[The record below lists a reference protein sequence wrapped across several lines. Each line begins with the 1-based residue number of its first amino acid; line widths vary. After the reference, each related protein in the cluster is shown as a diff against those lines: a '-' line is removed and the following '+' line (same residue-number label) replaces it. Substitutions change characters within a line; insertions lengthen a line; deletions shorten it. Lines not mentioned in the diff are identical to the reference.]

1 MKPRPLLLCLALT
14 SCTTVG
20 PDYREPS
27 VAVPNGFAEGP
38 RTSPASDSDL
48 ASWWKRFGDSQLSAL
63 IDLAL
68 SQNLDVQAAA
78 ARIREARAHERE
90 AGAHALPEV
99 NADASYARQRIS
111 ENAIPLP
118 PIGSGSPGAGGFA
131 LPGAEF
137 STFRVGFDASW
148 ELDLF
153 GGTKRSIEAANA
165 RTGAAVWNRRDAQV
179 SVAAEVANAYLS
191 LRAAQQKLANARAEL
206 ECQQRFEHLVG
217 ARARGGLVTGQDLAQ
232 QKSERAAAAAAIPAL
247 EAEAKAEIHALGVL
261 VGTTPEA
268 LASQLSNSKAIP
280 VAPAIPAGL
289 PSDLLRRRP
298 DIRSAERNLAAATAD
313 IGVATADLYPRISL
327 TATPALISTALATLL
342 TWGSRNYSAGPSLV
356 WPLFDGGKRR
366 ATVDVRNAQQEVA
379 LVQYRKTVL
388 TALQDVEDALGRID
402 GDRAQLADL
411 QQSLA
416 AAARA
421 EQLARTRYRGGL
433 VTFSDVLLAQAKRIK
448 MEDAVVESKG
458 VLARDTV
465 SLAKALGGGWPELAQ
480 ATEGQR

>member
-1 MKPRPLLLCLALT
+1 MRARPLLLCIALT
-14 SCTTVG
+14 GCTTVG
-20 PDYREPS
+20 PDYRKPS
-27 VAVPNGFAEGP
+27 VAVPNGFAERP
-38 RTSPASDSDL
+38 EASPASDAEL
-48 ASWWKRFGDSQLSAL
+48 ASWWKSFGDPQLSSL

-68 SQNLDVQAAA
+68 AQNLDVQAAA
-78 ARIREARAHERE
+78 ARISEARAHERE

-131 LPGAEF
+131 LPGTEF

-153 GGTKRSIEAANA
+153 GGTKRAIGAANA
-165 RTGAAVWNRRDAQV
+165 RTGASIWNRRDAQV
-179 SVAAEVANAYLS
+179 SVAAEVANAYVS
-191 LRAAQQKLANARAEL
+191 LRATQQKLADGRAEL
-206 ECQQRFEHLVG
+206 ERQQRFEHLVG

-232 QKSERAAAAAAIPAL
+232 QRAERAAAAAVIPVL

-261 VGTTPEA
+261 VGATPEA
-268 LASQLSNSKAIP
+268 LASQLSNPKAIP

-298 DIRSAERNLAAATAD
+298 DIRSAERNLAASTAD

-342 TWGSRNYSAGPSLV
+342 SWGSRNYSAGPSLV

-366 ATVDVRNAQQEVA
+366 ATVDVRNAQQQVA

-388 TALQDVEDALGRID
+388 TALQDVEDALSRID
-402 GDRAQLADL
+402 GDRAQSADL

-421 EQLARTRYRGGL
+421 EQIARTRYRGGL
-433 VTFSDVLLAQAKRIK
+433 VTYSDVLLAQAKRIK
-448 MEDAVVESKG
+448 MEDAVVESRG
-458 VLARDTV
+458 ALARDTV

-480 ATEGQR
+480 AEAQR

>member
-1 MKPRPLLLCLALT
+1 MKPRSLLLCLALT

-20 PDYREPS
+20 PDYQKPS

-38 RTSPASDSDL
+38 KTSPPRDSDL
-48 ASWWKRFGDSQLSAL
+48 ASWWKAFGDPQLSAL
-63 IDLAL
+63 IDLAV

-78 ARIREARAHERE
+78 ARIREARALEHE

-137 STFRVGFDASW
+137 NTFRVGFDASW
-148 ELDLF
+148 EFDLF
-153 GGTKRSIEAANA
+153 GGTKRAIEAANA

-179 SVAAEVANAYLS
+179 SVAAEVANAYVS
-191 LRAAQQKLANARAEL
+191 LRVAQQKLANARAEL
-206 ECQQRFEHLVG
+206 ERQQRFEHLVR

-232 QKSERAAAAAAIPAL
+232 QSSERAAAAAAVPVL

-268 LASQLSNSKAIP
+268 LASQLSNPKAIP
-280 VAPAIPAGL
+280 VAPSIPAGL

-298 DIRSAERNLAAATAD
+298 DIRSAERKLAASTAD

-342 TWGSRNYSAGPSLV
+342 SWGSRNYSAGPSLV

-388 TALQDVEDALGRID
+388 IALQDVEDALSRID
-402 GDRAQLADL
+402 GARTQLADL
-411 QQSLA
+411 QQGLA

-433 VTFSDVLLAQAKRIK
+433 VILSDVLLAQAKRIK

-480 ATEGQR
+480 AEAQ

>member
-1 MKPRPLLLCLALT
+1 MKPRSLLLCLALT

-20 PDYREPS
+20 PDYQKPS

-38 RTSPASDSDL
+38 KTSPPRDSDL
-48 ASWWKRFGDSQLSAL
+48 ASWWKAFGDSQLSAL
-63 IDLAL
+63 IDLAV

-78 ARIREARAHERE
+78 ARIREARALERE

-137 STFRVGFDASW
+137 NTFRVGFDASW

-153 GGTKRSIEAANA
+153 GGTKRAIEAANA

-179 SVAAEVANAYLS
+179 SVAAEVANTYLS
-191 LRAAQQKLANARAEL
+191 LRVAQQELANARAEL
-206 ECQQRFEHLVG
+206 ERQQRFEHLVG

-232 QKSERAAAAAAIPAL
+232 QSSERAAAAAAVPVL

-268 LASQLSNSKAIP
+268 LASQLSNPKAIP
-280 VAPAIPAGL
+280 IAPSIPAGL

-298 DIRSAERNLAAATAD
+298 DIRSAERNLAASTAD

-342 TWGSRNYSAGPSLV
+342 SWGSRNYSAGPSLA

-366 ATVDVRNAQQEVA
+366 ATVDVRNAQHLRQAVA
-379 LVQYRKTVL
+379 LVH
-388 TALQDVEDALGRID
+388 D
-402 GDRAQLADL
+402 GLHRSSVRCSRWIGPPWLH
-411 QQSLA
+411 
-416 AAARA
+416 ARP
-421 EQLARTRYRGGL
+421 AR
-433 VTFSDVLLAQAKRIK
+433 
-448 MEDAVVESKG
+448 
-458 VLARDTV
+458 
-465 SLAKALGGGWPELAQ
+465 
-480 ATEGQR
+480 

>member
-1 MKPRPLLLCLALT
+1 MKPRSLLLCLALT

-20 PDYREPS
+20 PDYQKPS

-38 RTSPASDSDL
+38 KTSPPRDSDL
-48 ASWWKRFGDSQLSAL
+48 ASWWKAFGDPQLSAL
-63 IDLAL
+63 IDLAV

-78 ARIREARAHERE
+78 ARIREARALERE

-137 STFRVGFDASW
+137 NTFRVGFDASW
-148 ELDLF
+148 EFDLF
-153 GGTKRSIEAANA
+153 GGTKRAIEAANA

-179 SVAAEVANAYLS
+179 SVAAEVANTYLS
-191 LRAAQQKLANARAEL
+191 LRVAQQELANARAEL
-206 ECQQRFEHLVG
+206 ERQQRFEHLVG

-232 QKSERAAAAAAIPAL
+232 QSSERAAAAAAVPVL

-268 LASQLSNSKAIP
+268 LASQLSNPKAIP
-280 VAPAIPAGL
+280 IAPSIPAGL

-298 DIRSAERNLAAATAD
+298 DIRSAERKLAASTAD

-342 TWGSRNYSAGPSLV
+342 SWGSRNYSAGPSLV

-388 TALQDVEDALGRID
+388 IALQDVEDALSRID
-402 GDRAQLADL
+402 GARAQLADL

-433 VTFSDVLLAQAKRIK
+433 VTLSDVLLAQAKRIK

-480 ATEGQR
+480 AEAQ

>member
-1 MKPRPLLLCLALT
+1 MKPRSLLLCLALT
-14 SCTTVG
+14 GCTTVG
-20 PDYREPS
+20 PDYQKPS
-27 VAVPNGFAEGP
+27 VPVPKGFAEGP
-38 RTSPASDSDL
+38 QTSAPRDSDL
-48 ASWWKRFGDSQLSAL
+48 ASWWKAFGDSQLSAL
-63 IDLAL
+63 IDLAV

-78 ARIREARAHERE
+78 ARIREARALERE
-90 AGAHALPEV
+90 AGAHARPEV

-137 STFRVGFDASW
+137 NTFRVGFDASW
-148 ELDLF
+148 EFDLF
-153 GGTKRSIEAANA
+153 GGTKRAIEAANA

-179 SVAAEVANAYLS
+179 SVAAEVANAYVS

-206 ECQQRFEHLVG
+206 ERQQRFEHLVG
-217 ARARGGLVTGQDLAQ
+217 ARVRGGLVTGQDLAQ
-232 QKSERAAAAAAIPAL
+232 QSSERAAAAAAVPVL

-261 VGTTPEA
+261 VGTTPET
-268 LASQLSNSKAIP
+268 LASQLASPKVIP

-298 DIRSAERNLAAATAD
+298 DIRSAERNLAASTAD

-342 TWGSRNYSAGPSLV
+342 SWGSRNYSAGPSLA

-388 TALQDVEDALGRID
+388 IALQDVEDALSRID

-416 AAARA
+416 SAVRA

-433 VTFSDVLLAQAKRIK
+433 VTLSDVLLAQAKRIK

-480 ATEGQR
+480 AEAQ